1 MREIHPIS
9 HTPLQVVYPFMNYT
23 IPCLFPYFS
32 AFKTEEQQK
41 AEENAALAAEQEELI
56 DEEQRERLNKLATVM
71 VGGKLKKLARQKKKV
86 KSNIDDKRTAMDP
99 I

>member
-1 MREIHPIS
+1 
-9 HTPLQVVYPFMNYT
+9 LNYT
-23 IPCLFPYFS
+23 VPCLFPYFS

-41 AEENAALAAEQEELI
+41 AEADAAIAAEEESLI
-56 DEEQRERLNKLATVM
+56 DDEQRENIKKLASIM
-71 VGGKLKKLARQKKKV
+71 VNGKMKKLARQKKKV